1 MQALLDKGISTRR
14 GIMCSHREPAYA
26 ELALRQELPWS
37 EQAQDECILLPLYA
51 QMSDR
56 EQLEVVDAVRE
67 AVLRR

>member
-1 MQALLDKGISTRR
+1 
-14 GIMCSHREPAYA
+14 MCSHREPAYA

-56 EQLEVVDAVRE
+56 EQLEVVDALRE